1 LVILGIA
8 DGPDSS
14 AALVIDGQLI
24 AVECEERLDRTPKSH
39 TFPWLAIKE
48 VLEEAGLR
56 SEHVDLVAVAGR
68 FTPPFFLRRHR
79 GLRKVARDAFSPAMD
94 AQVFYQAMLRQS
106 GFGALEADRAADWIR
121 QQLRAKGFHMQRVV
135 LVDLHQT
142 LAAAAYRCQPDDDVL
157 TVTLHPMGDGV
168 SVAVHRGVAG
178 QVDRLWAQKGFSTL
192 HVHLQRCAAAIG
204 YDPCTEMDRLWAV
217 AARGEPD
224 GTLLRHLDRHLHAD
238 GPRLSR
244 RSYPIPSTRGEA
256 VYRAL
261 VQADPE
267 VAAASVL
274 ENLRQAVCGVVQ
286 HHLRTEEIRDVALG
300 GAILDNPRLV
310 AAVSELPEAHTVF
323 CSPFGG
329 YHSLGP
335 GAAAYLGG
343 ISPHLL
349 PVPGLGREYHAPQC
363 QRALTMAG
371 LRGVRAGD
379 PAEAAAG
386 LLEAGGA
393 VARFQGRAGLGRY
406 GLGSRTVLV
415 RADEP
420 AAISAVRSALGRVED
435 EEPGCAWVPTPGDG
449 RVHMAAKLGAAL
461 RYGNVAVQ
469 VDSVFARQYP
479 GVVTPDGR
487 VHLQRVDPDGDAPL
501 YRTLIALHR
510 RTGCAAV
517 ACFPLAEGRDP
528 IVAVPG
534 EAIRVWRRS
543 GLAALWLGPYLV
555 QQEMERTG

>member
-1 LVILGIA
+1 MVILGIA
-8 DGPDSS
+8 DGADSS
-14 AALVIDGQLI
+14 AALVIDGQLV

-39 TFPWLAIKE
+39 TFPWAAVKE

-68 FTPPFFLRRHR
+68 FTPPFFLRRHP
-79 GLRKVARDAFSPAMD
+79 GLRKMARDAFSPAMD

-121 QQLRAKGFHMQRVV
+121 DQLRAKGFHMQRVV
-135 LVDLHQT
+135 MVDVHQA

-157 TVTLHPMGDGV
+157 SVTLHPMGDGV

-192 HVHLQRCAAAIG
+192 HVHLQRCAAALG
-204 YDPCTEMDRLWAV
+204 YDACTELDRVWAL

-224 GTLLRHLDRHLHAD
+224 TALLRHLDRHLHAD
-238 GPRLSR
+238 GPNLSR
-244 RSYPIPSTRGEA
+244 RSYPIPSTRAEA
-256 VYRAL
+256 VYKAL
-261 VQADPE
+261 VQAEPE

-274 ENLRQAVCGVVQ
+274 ENLCEAVCGVVAY
-286 HHLRTEEIRDVALG
+286 HLRSEEIRDLALA
-300 GAILDNPRLV
+300 GAIADNPRLV
-310 AAVSELPEAHTVF
+310 AAVAELPEVRTLFA
-323 CSPFGG
+323 SPFSGFG
-329 YHSLGP
+329 SLGP
-335 GAAAYLGG
+335 GAAVYLAG

-371 LRGVRAGD
+371 LRGVRASD
-379 PAEAAAG
+379 PAEAVAG
-386 LLEAGGA
+386 LLETGGA
-393 VARFQGRAGLGRY
+393 VARFQGRSGLGRY

-415 RADEP
+415 RADDP
-420 AAISAVRSALGRVED
+420 AAVAEARSALGRLEE

-449 RVHMAAKLGAAL
+449 EIHQVAKLEVAL

-469 VDSVFARQYP
+469 VDSVFARRYP

-487 VHLQRVDPDGDAPL
+487 VHLQRVDPEGDAL
-501 YRTLIALHR
+501 LHRALVALHR

-528 IVAVPG
+528 VVPVPG

-543 GLAALWLGPYLV
+543 GLAGLWLGPYLV
-555 QQEMERTG
+555 QRDTERTG